1 MDWIETQTKQII
13 SYTVVNLCTSDF
25 QAVEVFCRSF
35 KPETTTA
42 AVLLPNP
49 ETTVTFTVSYHQV
62 LLFVIPTAA
71 SHYLV
76 IYLTFLSPSL
86 IFFFF
91 SSHRLHPGIFEIPA
105 PEVIRG
111 AWAVSQGGA
120 RRLNPSILLPKRS
133 SSGSGPETNEERQR
147 KSDKQC

>member
-35 KPETTTA
+35 KPETTAA

-91 SSHRLHPGIFEIPA
+91 SSLTVFTLGFLKFQPPKSSEGPGQSA
-105 PEVIRG
+105 RAVRG
-111 AWAVSQGGA
+111 V
-120 RRLNPSILLPKRS
+120 
-133 SSGSGPETNEERQR
+133 
-147 KSDKQC
+147 